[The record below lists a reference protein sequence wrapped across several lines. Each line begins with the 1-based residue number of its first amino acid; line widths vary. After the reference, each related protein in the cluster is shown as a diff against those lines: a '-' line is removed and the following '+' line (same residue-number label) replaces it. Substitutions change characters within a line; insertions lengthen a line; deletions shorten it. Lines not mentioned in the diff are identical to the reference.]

1 MPLLTRLSLP
11 RSARYLSAYLLA
23 FFAALPPLEVRAQA
37 QAPAANVEDVL
48 SYADLL
54 FSREQFSLA
63 AQQYS
68 VFIQENPQSPNLQI
82 AWFRLGECYLK
93 VNQVEDAITSFNF
106 LINEYKR
113 GPFVGSAAYRLA
125 VLRFNSKDYRN
136 ALAYFKKA
144 KDELTNEE
152 AKLQAQFYF
161 ARSLQL
167 TRQPREALGEFEEI
181 MAAKPAAENPFY
193 ERCMLESARLAF
205 ELGDTA
211 KALEQFKSLAETA
224 TTQEFKEEAIVRG
237 GLLAAEAGETEA
249 SEELLNQA
257 LRFSDTSP
265 WKNLA
270 QVGAIFNAFTRE
282 DYDRVIGLYNTGA
295 YSAPDESRAK
305 MLLIVGHSFRLKGD
319 LDSAARLY
327 ALVEGKYPDQTEGIE
342 AGYRRL
348 QILHQQSDP
357 MLPEVATRFARNQR
371 KIDPDSFYI
380 DMAWLMKAEWHF
392 IQAENSASGAGSDF
406 AKKHF
411 GDAADAYK
419 QVRLDNVDEK
429 FRETALYKQGW
440 AEIESG
446 DLQEGILSLSRF
458 VSRHPQ
464 SAFASSALAK
474 RAVAYQSQGDH
485 QFALGDYQSI
495 ASRYQD
501 APEVEFSLQQI
512 ALIYAHQR
520 KTTEMINAY
529 NELLKKFPDTN
540 GAGEAHYWI
549 GVGYFDLEQHQQAIP
564 NLEKGR
570 ELDPNLDDQATLRLV
585 ICHYQLENIGKLGI
599 EAKRYLDGEPEQ
611 ANDDAAKKRASI
623 PRPVLEYLGKKLAAE
638 NNYEDAEYFLT
649 VISTPDDPSQTA
661 ASTWKLIA
669 ECRQKLKKHVEAITA
684 YDHFLLQTERPSER
698 AIAYLERGTSQF
710 CLRDFENARN
720 SAQESLRSQK
730 EGRTNAEA
738 RILLGDIGAA
748 EGNLEEAAR
757 EYLVVSQIFSD
768 PEVTPKALAKA
779 INAYQSLGNRD
790 QAQEL
795 QNELSAQFPNYRQP
809 DSFEIDC

>member
-1 MPLLTRLSLP
+1 MTLLTRLPLTRSL
-11 RSARYLSAYLLA
+11 RLVLVVLA
-23 FFAALPPLEVRAQA
+23 IFSTPPALRTTLHAQA
-37 QAPAANVEDVL
+37 AVNKVEDVL

-54 FSREQFSLA
+54 FNQEQFTLA

-68 VFIQENPQSPNLQI
+68 IFIQENPKSPNLQI

-93 VNQVEDAITSFNF
+93 ANQIQDATTSFNF
-106 LINEYKR
+106 LITEYKR

-125 VLRFNSKDYRN
+125 VLNFNAKDYQN
-136 ALAYFKKA
+136 SLAYFKKA
-144 KDELTNEE
+144 KDELNNED
-152 AKLQAQFYF
+152 AKFQAKFYF

-167 TRQPREALGEFEEI
+167 TKQPKEALAVFEQMIAE
-181 MAAKPAAENPFY
+181 KPGPENPFL
-193 ERCMLESARLAF
+193 ERCQLESARLHF
-205 ELGDTA
+205 ELGDTK
-211 KALEQFKSLAETA
+211 KALELFKSLAETA
-224 TTQEFKEEAIVRG
+224 ATQEFKEEAIVRG

-327 ALVEGKYPDQTEGIE
+327 ALVAGKYPTQNEGIE

-357 MLPEVATRFARNQR
+357 MLPEVATRFAESQR
-371 KIDPDSFYI
+371 KIDPKSFYI

-392 IQAENSASGAGSDF
+392 IQAENSASGSGSEF

-419 QVRLDNVDEK
+419 RVRLDNVDEK
-429 FRETALYKQGW
+429 FRETALYKLGW
-440 AEIESG
+440 SEIESG
-446 DLQEGILSLSRF
+446 DLQSGILSLSRF
-458 VSRHPQ
+458 VSRHPK
-464 SAFASSALAK
+464 SPLASSALAK

-485 QFALGDYQSI
+485 QFALGDFQSI
-495 ASRYQD
+495 ASRYPD
-501 APEVEFSLQQI
+501 APEVEFSMQQI

-520 KTTEMINAY
+520 KTAEMITAY
-529 NELLKKFPDTN
+529 KNLLNKFPDTN
-540 GAGEAHYWI
+540 GAGEANYWI
-549 GVGYFDLEQHQQAIP
+549 GVGYFDLEEHQEAIP

-570 ELDPNLDDQATLRLV
+570 KLDANLEDQTTLRLV
-585 ICHYQLENIGKLGI
+585 ICHYQLENIEKLSI
-599 EAKRYLDGEPEQ
+599 EAKRYIEGEPEIE
-611 ANDDAAKKRASI
+611 NNDAAKKRAVI
-623 PRPVLEYLGKKLAAE
+623 PPPVLEYLGKKLAAQE
-638 NNYEDAEYFLT
+638 DYEGADYFLT
-649 VISTPDDPSQTA
+649 EISTPDEPAQTV
-661 ASTWKLIA
+661 ASTWKIIA
-669 ECRQKLKKHVEAITA
+669 ECRQKLKKHVEAILA

-698 AIAYLERGTSQF
+698 ATAYLERGISQF
-710 CLRDFENARN
+710 CLRDFEKARN

-738 RILLGDIGAA
+738 RILLGDIGAS

-779 INAYQSLGNRD
+779 INAYQSLGNREK
-790 QAQEL
+790 AQEL
-795 QNELSAQFPNYRQP
+795 QDELTAQFPGYKKP
-809 DSFEIDC
+809 ASFEVDC

>member
-1 MPLLTRLSLP
+1 MTLLHCPPIARSLRL
-11 RSARYLSAYLLA
+11 LSASV
-23 FFAALPPLEVRAQA
+23 ALVILMTPGQSTVRAQEA
-37 QAPAANVEDVL
+37 GVEDVL
-48 SYADLL
+48 AYADLL
-54 FSREQFSLA
+54 FSREQFGLA
-63 AQQYS
+63 AQQYQ
-68 VFIQENPQSPNLQI
+68 VFIQENPNSGNLQI

-93 VNQVEDAITSFNF
+93 VNQVEDANTTFNY
-106 LINEYKR
+106 LINQFKR
-113 GPFVGSAAYRLA
+113 GPFVGSAAYRMA
-125 VLRFNSKDYRN
+125 VLRFNDKDYRN
-136 ALAYFKKA
+136 ALAYFKVA

-152 AKLQAQFYF
+152 AKLQARFYH

-167 TRQPREALGEFEEI
+167 TQQAKEALAGFEEI
-181 MAAKPAAENPFY
+181 IKAKPAEENPFY
-193 ERCMLESARLAF
+193 ERASLESARLAF

-224 TTQEFKEEAIVRG
+224 TTQEIKEEAIVRG
-237 GLLAAEAGETEA
+237 GLLAAEAGQTEA
-249 SEELLNQA
+249 SEELLNAA

-282 DYDRVIGLYNTGA
+282 DYDRVVALYNTAA

-327 ALVEGKYPDQTEGIE
+327 SLVEGKYPEQTEGIE

-357 MLPEVATRFARNQR
+357 MLPEVATRFAQKQR
-371 KIDPDSFYI
+371 QIDPDSVYI

-392 IQAENSASGAGSDF
+392 IQAENSASGSGSDF

-411 GDAADAYK
+411 GDAAEAYK
-419 QVRLDNVDEK
+419 QVRLDNIDEK
-429 FRETALYKQGW
+429 YRETALYKTGW
-440 AEIESG
+440 SQVESG
-446 DLQEGILSLSRF
+446 DLQEGILTLSRF

-485 QFALGDYQSI
+485 QFALGDFQSI
-495 ASRYQD
+495 ATRYPD
-501 APEVEFSLQQI
+501 APEVEFALQQV
-512 ALIYAHQR
+512 ALIFAHQR

-529 NELLKKFPDTN
+529 NELLEKFPDTN

-549 GVGYFDLEQHQQAIP
+549 GVGYFDLEQHQQAVP

-570 ELDPNLDDQATLRLV
+570 ELDPNLEDQATLRLV
-585 ICHYQLENIGKLGI
+585 ICHYQLEDIAKLAA
-599 EAKRYLDGEPEQ
+599 ESRRYLEGEPEEK
-611 ANDDAAKKRASI
+611 NEDSGKKRAAI
-623 PRPVLEYLGKKLAAE
+623 PPPVLEYLGKKLAAE
-638 NNYEDAEYFLT
+638 EDYENADYFLT
-649 VISTPDDPSQTA
+649 IISTPDDPAQTT
-661 ASTWKLIA
+661 ASTWKLLA
-669 ECRQKLKKHVEAITA
+669 ESRRKLKKHTGAIAA

-698 AIAYLERGTSQF
+698 AGAYLERGISQF
-710 CLRDFENARN
+710 CLRDFEQARN

-738 RILLGDIGAA
+738 RLLLGDIGAA

-768 PEVTPKALAKA
+768 PEVTPRALAKA

-790 QAQEL
+790 RAQEL
-795 QNELSAQFPNYRQP
+795 QDELSRQFPNFVAP
-809 DSFEIDC
+809 ASFDFDC

>member
-1 MPLLTRLSLP
+1 MTPLTRLFNLNSF
-11 RSARYLSAYLLA
+11 RFALLC
-23 FFAALPPLEVRAQA
+23 AAAVVVTGAPHQATA
-37 QAPAANVEDVL
+37 QAPAAESIEDAL

-54 FSREQFSLA
+54 FSREQYALA

-68 VFIQENPQSPNLQI
+68 VFIQENKTSPNLQI

-93 VNQVEDAITSFNF
+93 VNQIEDATSTFNF

-113 GPFVGSAAYRLA
+113 GPFVGSAAYSLA

-144 KDELTNEE
+144 KDEMTSED
-152 AKLQAQFYF
+152 AKLQAQFYYG
-161 ARSLQL
+161 RSLQL
-167 TRQPREALGEFEEI
+167 TQQPKEALAQFESV
-181 MAAKPAAENPFY
+181 MQAKPAKENPFY

-211 KALEQFKSLAETA
+211 KALEQFKVLAETA
-224 TTQEFKEEAIVRG
+224 TTREFKEEAIVRG
-237 GLLAAEAGETEA
+237 GLLAAEAGEIEA

-282 DYDRVIGLYNTGA
+282 DYDRVIALYNTGA

-319 LDSAARLY
+319 LDSAVRLY
-327 ALVEGKYPDQTEGIE
+327 ALVEGKYPTQTEGIE

-357 MLPEVATRFARNQR
+357 LLPEVATRFAQKQS

-392 IQAENSASGAGSDF
+392 IQAEGSASGPGSDF

-419 QVRLDNVDEK
+419 RVRLDNIDEK
-429 FRETALYKQGW
+429 YRETALYKTGW
-440 AEIESG
+440 SEIESG
-446 DLQEGILSLSRF
+446 NLQDGIMTLSRF
-458 VSRHPQ
+458 ISRHPK
-464 SAFASSALAK
+464 SAFASSGLAK

-495 ASRYQD
+495 ASRYPD

-529 NELLKKFPDTN
+529 NALLKKFPDTN
-540 GAGEAHYWI
+540 GAGEAYYWI

-570 ELDPNLDDQATLRLV
+570 ELDPNLEDQATLRLV
-585 ICHYQLENIGKLGI
+585 ICHYQLENIDQLAT
-599 EAKRYLDGEPEQ
+599 ESKRYIEDEPEA
-611 ANDDAAKKRASI
+611 ANEDSPKKRAKI
-623 PRPVLEYLGKKLAAE
+623 PPPVLEYLGKKLAAKE
-638 NNYEDAEYFLT
+638 DYEGAEYFLT
-649 VISTPDDPSQTA
+649 FISTPDTPSKTA

-669 ECRQKLKKHVEAITA
+669 ETRQKLKKHVEAIEA

-698 AIAYLERGTSQF
+698 ASAYLERGTSQF
-710 CLRDFENARN
+710 CLRDFEKARN

-738 RILLGDIGAA
+738 RLLLGDIGAA

-768 PEVTPKALAKA
+768 PEVTPKALSKA

-790 QAQEL
+790 KAQEL
-795 QNELSAQFPNYRQP
+795 QNELSSQFPAYKAP
-809 DSFEIDC
+809 ESFDIDC